1 VKTADILSPRLPHS
15 PEAERGLLAG
25 IILGND
31 GPWLDPSDFFLP
43 FNRELYKGLLRL
55 KQDGKPT
62 DDLVLIAN
70 LLDPVELENAG
81 GIAYLASLLDGIAKI
96 SNFEHYAQI
105 VKNKAALR
113 RGLFITER
121 FNVQLAN
128 GSGNAG
134 EILDEFIRDLIS
146 ALPRKEV
153 AQKRI
158 LPFRTAQELKDASQ
172 AEVQWV
178 VKGLAAKGSITELGA
193 KVKAGKTT
201 LLLEM
206 VRAIL
211 DGEQFL
217 GLPTLRTPVVYLTEQ
232 PEVSFRQAME
242 RANLL
247 GRPDFILLTF
257 GDTAGL
263 PWPQIAAEAVS
274 ECQRVG
280 SSLLIVD
287 TLSQFAGLTGDK
299 ENNAGD
305 ALEAMAPLQSGA
317 SRGVGSL
324 ITRHERKS
332 GGEVG
337 DSGRGSSAFA
347 GAVDIVLSL
356 RRPEGNS
363 EKTRR
368 VLQSLSRFS
377 ETPND
382 LLVDLQ
388 DGRYVALGQMGETV
402 FNDAKKVV
410 FANAPQTE
418 PEALDLQAMVIA
430 TKVTRRTAQRAIDE
444 LVEEGLLSR
453 IGKGKRGDPF
463 RYFLRE
469 IDFCAT
475 SNRGLGT

>member
-1 VKTADILSPRLPHS
+1 MAGPERFLSSLPS
-15 PEAERGLLAG
+15 RIVPGT
-25 IILGND
+25 
-31 GPWLDPSDFFLP
+31 F
-43 FNRELYKGLLRL
+43 RL
-55 KQDGKPT
+55 KQEGKPT
-62 DDLVLIAN
+62 NDLVLISN
-70 LLDPVELENAG
+70 SLNPDELEKVG
-81 GIAYLASLLDGIAKI
+81 GVAYLAGLLDGIARV

-105 VKNKAALR
+105 VRNKAVLR
-113 RGLFITER
+113 RGMAIGER
-121 FNVQLAN
+121 FKLQLAS
-128 GSGNAG
+128 GDGNAG
-134 EILDEFIRDLIS
+134 DILDEYIRDLIS
-146 ALPRKEV
+146 ALPKKEV

-158 LPFRTAQELKDASQ
+158 LPFRTGQELKEASQ
-172 AEVQWV
+172 AEVQWI

-201 LLLEM
+201 LLLAM

-217 GLPTLRTPVVYLTEQ
+217 GLPTRRTPVVYLTEQ

-247 GRPDFILLTF
+247 GRPDFLLLTF
-257 GDTAGL
+257 GDTGGL
-263 PWPQIAAEAVS
+263 PWPQIVAEAVA

-305 ALEAMAPLQSGA
+305 ALEAMGPLQSA
-317 SRGVGSL
+317 AAQGVGSL

-356 RRPEGNS
+356 RRPEGNA

-368 VLQSLSRFS
+368 LLQSLSRFA

-388 DGRYVALGQMGETV
+388 EGKYVALGNTGETV
-402 FNDAKKVV
+402 FIDAKKAIV
-410 FANAPQTE
+410 ASAPRTE
-418 PEALDLQAMVIA
+418 PEALDLQAMVTA
-430 TKVTRRTAQRAIDE
+430 AEVTRRTAQRAIDE
-444 LVEEGLLSR
+444 LVEDGMLSR

-463 RYFLRE
+463 KYFLRE
-469 IDFCAT
+469 NHFCAT
-475 SNRGLGT
+475 SIRGLGT